1 MSRTLQCEELA
12 DYARQSEDLR
22 NRAEALCAGL
32 DDDAFN
38 WAPSPKRWSIAQCLG
53 HLNTTDATHL
63 RDLPAVIQRARSD
76 GWTGITPPR
85 TTFLGRRFIK
95 LTEPPLKLRAKA
107 PRPFQP
113 PPKAA
118 LESTLRTFLEN
129 KESLEALLAK
139 VDGLDVGRIKV
150 SFPPLPKFPIRLR
163 LGEIF
168 AIWLSHD
175 RRHVWQAENVRRE
188 PSFPA

>member
-1 MSRTLQCEELA
+1 MEELA

-22 NRAEALCAGL
+22 RRAEALCSGL

-53 HLNTTDATHL
+53 HLNTTDAAYV
-63 RDLPAVIQRARSD
+63 RDLPAAIRRARSA
-76 GWTGITPPR
+76 GWTGINPPR
-85 TTFLGRRFIK
+85 TTFLGRQFLK
-95 LTEPPLKLRAKA
+95 LTEPPPKLRAKA
-107 PRPFQP
+107 PRSFQP

-118 LESTLRTFLEN
+118 LESTLKTFLEN
-129 KESLEALLAK
+129 KQSLEAMLSDA
-139 VDGLDVGRIKV
+139 DGLDVGRIKL
-150 SFPPLPKFPIRLR
+150 SFPPVPQFPVRLR

-175 RRHVWQAENVRRE
+175 RRHFWQAENVRRE
-188 PSFPA
+188 PGFPSSAS